1 MSDEEEKLKE
11 EISKITWENYGD
23 VILSEENK
31 FTLSFKERQFLKIL
45 LSRYPISIES
55 RRKVRKKTLNINKY
69 NNK

>member
-23 VILSEENK
+23 KILSEDNK

>member
-23 VILSEENK
+23 KILSEDNK
-31 FTLSFKERQFLKIL
+31 FILSFKERQFIKIL

>member
-23 VILSEENK
+23 VMLSEENK

-45 LSRYPISIES
+45 LSRYPISKES
-55 RRKVRKKTLNINKY
+55 RRKVRKKHLNIKKYKNK
-69 NNK
+69 